1 MIWSVPFRDQFSILA
16 KSVKKFSSQISLLPQ
31 SQLPHTR
38 SQDPSQRFT
47 DFFLFV
53 LAIILML
60 SRGVIVT
67 AANYH
72 SSPLKAESNGHI
84 TVEKR
89 QEPI

>member
-1 MIWSVPFRDQFSILA
+1 MYLFADY
-16 KSVKKFSSQISLLPQ
+16 
-31 SQLPHTR
+31 H
-38 SQDPSQRFT
+38 PSQCST

-53 LAIILML
+53 LVIILML

-84 TVEKR
+84 TPLPLLPPFKSQSNFTFENKY
-89 QEPI
+89 IA

>member
-1 MIWSVPFRDQFSILA
+1 MYLFADY
-16 KSVKKFSSQISLLPQ
+16 
-31 SQLPHTR
+31 H
-38 SQDPSQRFT
+38 PSQCST

-53 LAIILML
+53 LVIILML

-89 QEPI
+89 QEHIWKHTAEKSLINEGKKILTT